1 MLIRPPPGEVQKSN
15 LRLFVVV
22 WPIVLIIVAQALLA
36 SFSLQMVSSLRA
48 YVTGESLW
56 SKGQH
61 DAIYYLNRY
70 ISSGD
75 AQYFLRYEEAIALPM
90 GDRTARLALEAEPPQ
105 FKLAVAGFVAG
116 GNHPDDI
123 QGLIWLFR
131 NFSWFSYMGA
141 AISDWRLA
149 ESALQKVVALGDSV
163 TDLSTMDQA
172 HRDAATLRLDE
183 LNDLVTPLTTRFS
196 RSLGEGARF
205 VQTALLAANIAIAAL
220 FVGITFLQLNSFL
233 KHRRAIETELEWHAS
248 HDDLTGLPSRRSFER
263 YLGELMQVPHT
274 PHAVMFIDLD
284 QFKVVND
291 AGGHA
296 AGDGL
301 LRRVAE
307 VLPRELRAEDLLAR
321 LGGDEFGVILPDCS
335 PDTALA
341 IAQRL
346 RAAVQEIKF
355 VWEGQPHGVGASIG
369 LVYLGGQNLTLA
381 QALRAA
387 DIACYIAK
395 EKGRNRVHVY
405 APDDLAQAGLASE
418 MGWVQRLQ
426 RALELNR
433 FQLHAQSIVATAEAG
448 RKGEHLEL
456 LLRLDDGDGRL
467 TPPGA
472 FIPAAERFGLMPAI
486 DRWVVHTALEI
497 IASRRAEFYGPAA
510 RTYAINLSGI
520 TLTDETFLPFLRA
533 ELASSGVPPEV
544 LCFEITE
551 TSAIAN
557 LERAAEFIEA
567 MQAMGSR
574 FALDD
579 FGVGMSS
586 LTYLKRLPVDYLK
599 IDGSFVRDML
609 EDKSDYATVQTIN
622 QIAHMSGKKTIAE
635 FVETPEILDALRVIG
650 VDYAQGY
657 AIDRPSIFRKH
668 VTEPID
674 IRKIA

>member
-1 MLIRPPPGEVQKSN
+1 
-15 LRLFVVV
+15 
-22 WPIVLIIVAQALLA
+22 
-36 SFSLQMVSSLRA
+36 
-48 YVTGESLW
+48 
-56 SKGQH
+56 
-61 DAIYYLNRY
+61 
-70 ISSGD
+70 
-75 AQYFLRYEEAIALPM
+75 
-90 GDRTARLALEAEPPQ
+90 
-105 FKLAVAGFVAG
+105 
-116 GNHPDDI
+116 
-123 QGLIWLFR
+123 
-131 NFSWFSYMGA
+131 
-141 AISDWRLA
+141 
-149 ESALQKVVALGDSV
+149 
-163 TDLSTMDQA
+163 
-172 HRDAATLRLDE
+172 
-183 LNDLVTPLTTRFS
+183 
-196 RSLGEGARF
+196 
-205 VQTALLAANIAIAAL
+205 
-220 FVGITFLQLNSFL
+220 
-233 KHRRAIETELEWHAS
+233 
-248 HDDLTGLPSRRSFER
+248 
-263 YLGELMQVPHT
+263 
-274 PHAVMFIDLD
+274 MFIDLD

-405 APDDLAQAGLASE
+405 APDDLAQAGLATE

-433 FQLHAQSIVATAEAG
+433 FQLHAQSTVATAEAG

-579 FGVGMSS
+579 FGGRDVIPHLSEAVAR
-586 LTYLKRLPVDYLK
+586 RLP
-599 IDGSFVRDML
+599 
-609 EDKSDYATVQTIN
+609 EDRRQFRARHARG
-622 QIAHMSGKKTIAE
+622 QIRLCHRANDQPNRAHVGKE
-635 FVETPEILDALRVIG
+635 NHRRVCGDA
-650 VDYAQGY
+650 
-657 AIDRPSIFRKH
+657 
-668 VTEPID
+668 
-674 IRKIA
+674 